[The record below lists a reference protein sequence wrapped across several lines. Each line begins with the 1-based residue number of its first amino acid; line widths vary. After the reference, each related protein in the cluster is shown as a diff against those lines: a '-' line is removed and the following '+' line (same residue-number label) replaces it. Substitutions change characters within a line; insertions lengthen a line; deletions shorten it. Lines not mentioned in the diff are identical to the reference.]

1 MTHNLEI
8 FCFQTKQIKENFR
21 FILIFSFRLS
31 TTLCSAMVKGQ
42 ERVFEATAC
51 TTFQH
56 FYFPKLIFVFSISNF
71 LQLDIYYTL
80 YRYTA
85 LQMKKQVRWKDRIW
99 LVFPFKRS
107 LKHYGLCMGRFLF
120 FFNPIILNISL
131 HILLNRHHL
140 GFKLC
145 QQDNKSLPASI
156 RKKSTLMDDA
166 LADPY

>member
-8 FCFQTKQIKENFR
+8 FGFQKKQIKENFR
-21 FILIFSFRLS
+21 FILIFFFACQPRFAQPWLRVKSVCSKPLPVPPFNIFISPNLILYFWFRI
-31 TTLCSAMVKGQ
+31 
-42 ERVFEATAC
+42 
-51 TTFQH
+51 
-56 FYFPKLIFVFSISNF
+56 FYNF
-71 LQLDIYYTL
+71 IYYYTL

-99 LVFPFKRS
+99 LVFPFK
-107 LKHYGLCMGRFLF
+107 GRWNIMDCAWDAFF

-131 HILLNRHHL
+131 HILLNHL